1 MSVCEFLFLDEE
13 KLDVFLPKLFEILH
27 SNMSLIAPTGNSYNE
42 DFEIWKSNII
52 PTMQKGDHK
61 VVLMYVSGSL
71 AGYFNYF
78 INLDTN
84 TLMMAD
90 IQIKKQFQ
98 GTGLFSRM
106 YKWLIKKLPRNLLY
120 VEAYANKNN
129 YKSQSVLKHL
139 GLVESGENKNGI
151 SYYYK
156 GEFSN
161 LLSRYT

>member
-1 MSVCEFLFLDEE
+1 
-13 KLDVFLPKLFEILH
+13 
-27 SNMSLIAPTGNSYNE
+27 
-42 DFEIWKSNII
+42 
-52 PTMQKGDHK
+52 
-61 VVLMYVSGSL
+61 
-71 AGYFNYF
+71 
-78 INLDTN
+78 
-84 TLMMAD
+84 MMAD